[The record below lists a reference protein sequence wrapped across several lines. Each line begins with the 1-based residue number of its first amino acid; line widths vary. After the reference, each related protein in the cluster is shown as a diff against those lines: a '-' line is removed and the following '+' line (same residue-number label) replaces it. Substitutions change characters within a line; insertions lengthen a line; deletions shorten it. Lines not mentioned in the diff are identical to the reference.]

1 MLFVLIEV
9 KTGYQ
14 SGDLWGEVNHLL
26 FMDDLKSYGQNQKLI
41 NTLINRVRIF
51 SEDKWFLG

>member
-14 SGDLWGEVNHLL
+14 SGDLWGEVNHFL
-26 FMDDLKSYGQNQKLI
+26 FMDDLKLYGQNQKLI